1 MKKKPKQVILMG
13 YEIRALLKMSA
24 TVNNFKTNICNYMYA
39 IKV

>member
-1 MKKKPKQVILMG
+1 MREKPEQVILMG

-24 TVNNFKTNICNYMYA
+24 TVNNYKTNICNHMYA